1 MSVSLYVE
9 CWIEFGTVAIIV
21 TMKQAYCFIIKQQGK
36 SSMRLT
42 FE

>member
-9 CWIEFGTVAIIV
+9 CWIEFGTVPIIV
-21 TMKQAYCFIIKQQGK
+21 TTNQAYRFVIKQGK
-36 SSMRLT
+36 NSMCLT